1 MSISMKTSL
10 ARWLDA
16 NRAVLLPKWIAH
28 FEAGLHAR
36 NGNGTLVHPDEG
48 LVLLSSLY
56 SAMVSA
62 ADGDFQPLDE
72 CLRFLRALRTT
83 QGEDELSV
91 RIETTFY
98 LRQSAWE
105 QIFAEGLDIHETRS
119 LLEELEKLVEYT
131 ALSIANHWATSANT
145 VSLQLQQ
152 TEQLLATLNEATDQT
167 DRLVLQISHLN
178 DLART
183 LASSLNSDELIL
195 TVGEKLMEVLHIA
208 QVVIWLADGH
218 GALQVAYSAGEIV
231 AQSQALDNAPETDI
245 VLQAFRT
252 GDTLFEMAPDPASQ
266 GAWYQPG
273 CGVMAVPLISQDR
286 ALGVILLQEPIETEQ
301 LNRSHQSFV
310 SSAASQTAI
319 ALQNAGL
326 YEEVRNFNS
335 VLEERITDRTRELQ
349 TERDMLDTLRKIAL
363 EVGST
368 LDVNT
373 LLEHCLNLLG
383 EIVGVKHGSVMLI
396 EPETEHLVDRAM
408 LGADRDP
415 GFIRFPVGMGIV
427 GWVAQHK
434 KPAMIEDVTQDPRWV
449 DLPEDTR
456 LNHKRGGSMLAVP
469 LIIQYDAMGVIML
482 SHEDTGFF
490 TDDHLRLLTASAGE
504 IALGIHNAL
513 LYEQIQQQL
522 IRQGEMLRNE
532 RRATTQSTAILQ
544 SLSDGVIVCDTEGN
558 VITVNPAVERILAR
572 PIEELVIWNLRELMG
587 RLLGERSR
595 ELPVDDLLAHP
606 VDNNATP
613 RSYSTKF
620 ELDTRV
626 IRLTLDPVIAS
637 RGEVL
642 GAVAVLRDI
651 TREVESERVKDE
663 FIGTVS
669 HELRTPMTSIKGY
682 TQLLAM
688 GSLGPINDSQKE
700 FLKTIHTN
708 ADRMISIIN
717 DLLDITKI
725 ETGAVELDRRP
736 LHVAEALGT
745 VITELQGQLQ
755 AREHELGIDIS
766 PGLPLVRA
774 DARRFNQILANLI
787 SNAIKYTP
795 RGGKIQVSAEEASEQ
810 AVPQERREGLR
821 PGRYVCIA
829 VRDTGVG
836 IAPDELE
843 RIFERFYRTENPLR
857 IEAGGTGLGLSLV
870 RPLVKLFGGRLWV
883 ESTLGEGSRFSFVIP
898 AV

>member
-1 MSISMKTSL
+1 MSISTKTSL

-16 NRAVLLPKWIAH
+16 HRATLLPQWIAQ
-28 FEAGLHAR
+28 ASGANHAA
-36 NGNGTLVHPDEG
+36 NGHDAPIHPDESV
-48 LVLLSSLY
+48 VLLSSLY
-56 SAMVSA
+56 GAMISA
-62 ADGDFQPLDE
+62 ADGDTQPLDE
-72 CLRFLRALRTT
+72 CLRFLRALRSSP
-83 QGEDELSV
+83 GEEELGA
-91 RIETTFY
+91 RLAMIFQ
-98 LRQSAWE
+98 LRTLIWDQL
-105 QIFAEGLDIHETRS
+105 FADSNDPRELRPV
-119 LLEELEKLVEYT
+119 LEELETLLVQT
-131 ALSIANHWATSANT
+131 SLMLTNHWAASASS
-145 VSLQLQQ
+145 VSRQLQQ
-152 TEQLLATLNEATDQT
+152 TEMLLATLNEATDQS
-167 DRLVLQISHLN
+167 DRLVLQISNLN

-183 LASSLNSDELIL
+183 LASSLDPEHLIR
-195 TVGEKLMEVLHIA
+195 TVGEKLMEVLDIA
-208 QVVIWLADGH
+208 QVVIWLAD
-218 GALQVAYSAGEIV
+218 AQESLYVVYSAGAIETIL
-231 AQSQALDNAPETDI
+231 QRLDEAPETDL
-245 VLQAFRT
+245 VLRSFRSNE
-252 GDTLFEMAPDPASQ
+252 TLLEFAPEPSTQ
-266 GAWYQPG
+266 GGWYQPG
-273 CGVMAVPLISQDR
+273 CTVMAVPMIAQDH
-286 ALGVILLQEPIETEQ
+286 AIGVILLQEPVATERLSRDQ
-301 LNRSHQSFV
+301 QSFV

-319 ALQNAGL
+319 ALQNARL
-326 YEEVRNFNS
+326 YEEVRSFNS
-335 VLEERITDRTRELQ
+335 VLNERIAERTRELQ
-349 TERDMLDTLRKIAL
+349 TERDMLETLRQIAL

-373 LLEHCLNLLG
+373 LLEHCLNLLA
-383 EIVGVKHGSVMLI
+383 EIVGVQHGSVMLI

-408 LGADRDP
+408 LGNDREP
-415 GFIRFPVGMGIV
+415 GYIRFPVGQGIV

-434 KPAMIEDVTQDPRWV
+434 KPAVIEDVTLDERWV
-449 DLPEDTR
+449 ELPEDTK
-456 LNHKRGGSMLAVP
+456 LVHKRGGSMLAVP

-482 SHEDTGFF
+482 SHEQTSFF

-532 RRATTQSTAILQ
+532 RRATSQSTAILQ
-544 SLSDGVIVCDTEGN
+544 SLSDGVIVCDTEGA

-595 ELPVDDLLAHP
+595 ELPVDDLLAQP
-606 VDNNATP
+606 IDNQQQP

-620 ELDTRV
+620 EIDNRV
-626 IRLTLDPVIAS
+626 IRLTLDPVMTS
-637 RGEVL
+637 RSEVL

-725 ETGAVELDRRP
+725 ETGTVELDRRP
-736 LHVAEALGT
+736 LHVAEALGN

-755 AREHELGIDIS
+755 AREHELGIDIP
-766 PGLPLVRA
+766 PGLPLVKA
-774 DARRFNQILANLI
+774 DARRFDQILSNLI

-795 RGGKIQVSAEEASEQ
+795 RGGRISLVAQEATEASVPEEQ
-810 AVPQERREGLR
+810 REGLR
-821 PGRYVCIA
+821 AGRYVRISI
-829 VRDTGVG
+829 RDTGVG
-836 IAPDELE
+836 IAPEELD

-870 RPLVKLFGGRLWV
+870 RPLVKLFGGRMWV
-883 ESTLGEGSRFSFVIP
+883 ESAVGEGSTFAFVIP

>member
-1 MSISMKTSL
+1 MKTSL

-16 NRAVLLPKWIAH
+16 NRSNLLPRWIAH
-28 FEAGLHAR
+28 FEADLHAR
-36 NGNGTLVHPDEG
+36 NGNGTLVHPNEG

-56 SAMVSA
+56 NALISA
-62 ADGDFQPLDE
+62 ADGDLQPLDE

-83 QGEDELSV
+83 QGEDELSA
-91 RIETTFY
+91 RIAMTFH
-98 LRQSAWE
+98 LRQIAWE
-105 QIFAEGLDIHETRS
+105 QIFAEGLDLVETRV
-119 LLEELEKLVEYT
+119 LLDELEKLIDYT
-131 ALSIANHWATSANT
+131 ALTLANHWAVSANT

-183 LASSLNSDELIL
+183 LASSLESDQLIR

-208 QVVIWLADGH
+208 QVVIWLADEQ
-218 GALQVAYSAGEIV
+218 APTLQVGYSAGDID
-231 AQSQALDNAPETDI
+231 AQAQALDHAPETDL
-245 VLQAFRT
+245 VLRAFRT
-252 GDTLFEMAPDPASQ
+252 GDTLLELAPAPDSQ
-266 GAWYQPG
+266 GGWYQPG
-273 CGVMAVPLISQDR
+273 CAVMTVPLIAQER
-286 ALGVILLQEPIETEQ
+286 VLGVILLQEPIETER
-301 LNRSHQSFV
+301 LDRSHQSFV
-310 SSAASQTAI
+310 SSAASQAAI
-319 ALQNAGL
+319 ALQNARL

-335 VLEERITDRTRELQ
+335 VLEERITERTRELQ

-415 GFIRFPVGMGIV
+415 GFIRFPVGQGIV

-434 KPAMIEDVTQDPRWV
+434 KPAMISDVTDDPRWI
-449 DLPEDTR
+449 DMPDDNR
-456 LNHKRGGSMLAVP
+456 ANHKRGGSMLAVP

-482 SHEDTGFF
+482 SHEDNDFF

-532 RRATTQSTAILQ
+532 RRATSQSTAILQ
-544 SLSDGVIVCDTEGN
+544 SLSDGVIVCDTEGT

-595 ELPVDDLLAHP
+595 ELPVDDLLARP
-606 VDNNATP
+606 VDNNDDP

-725 ETGAVELDRRP
+725 ETGTVELDRRP

-755 AREHELGIDIS
+755 SREHELGIDIP
-766 PGLPLVRA
+766 PGLPLVKA
-774 DARRFNQILANLI
+774 DARRFNQILSNLI

-795 RGGKIQVSAEEASEQ
+795 RGGKIQVTAQEATDQ
-810 AVPQERREGLR
+810 DVPEDRREGLR
-821 PGRYVCIA
+821 PGRYVRIG
-829 VRDTGVG
+829 VRDNGVG
-836 IAPDELE
+836 IAPEELE

-883 ESTLGEGSRFSFVIP
+883 ESALGEGSTFSFVIP
-898 AV
+898 SV

>member
-1 MSISMKTSL
+1 MSISTKTSL

-16 NRAVLLPKWIAH
+16 HRATLLPQWIAQ
-28 FEAGLHAR
+28 A
-36 NGNGTLVHPDEG
+36 NGVNHVANGHDAPIHPDESV
-48 LVLLSSLY
+48 VLLSSLY
-56 SAMVSA
+56 GAMISA
-62 ADGDFQPLDE
+62 ADGDTQPLDE
-72 CLRFLRALRTT
+72 CLRFLRALRSTP
-83 QGEDELSV
+83 GEEELGARLSM
-91 RIETTFY
+91 
-98 LRQSAWE
+98 
-105 QIFAEGLDIHETRS
+105 IFQLRS
-119 LLEELEKLVEYT
+119 LIWDQLFADSNDPRELRPVLEELETLLAQT
-131 ALSIANHWATSANT
+131 SLMLTNHWATSASS
-145 VSLQLQQ
+145 VSRQLQQ
-152 TEQLLATLNEATDQT
+152 TEMLLATLNEATDQS
-167 DRLVLQISHLN
+167 DRLVLQISNLN

-183 LASSLNSDELIL
+183 LASSLDPEHLIR
-195 TVGEKLMEVLHIA
+195 TVGEKLMEVLDIA
-208 QVVIWLADGH
+208 QVVIWLAD
-218 GALQVAYSAGEIV
+218 AQESLYVVYSAGAIETIV
-231 AQSQALDNAPETDI
+231 QRLDEAPETDL
-245 VLQAFRT
+245 VLRSFRSNE
-252 GDTLFEMAPDPASQ
+252 TLLEFAPEPPTQ

-273 CGVMAVPLISQDR
+273 CTVMAVPMIAQDH
-286 ALGVILLQEPIETEQ
+286 AIGVILLQEPAATER
-301 LNRSHQSFV
+301 LSRSQQSFV

-319 ALQNAGL
+319 ALQNARL
-326 YEEVRNFNS
+326 YDEVRSFNS
-335 VLEERITDRTRELQ
+335 VLNERIAERTRELQ
-349 TERDMLDTLRKIAL
+349 TERDMLETLRQIAL

-373 LLEHCLNLLG
+373 LLEHCLNLLA
-383 EIVGVKHGSVMLI
+383 EIVGVQHGSVMLI

-408 LGADRDP
+408 LGNDREP
-415 GFIRFPVGMGIV
+415 GYIRFPVGQGIV
-427 GWVAQHK
+427 GWVAQYK
-434 KPAMIEDVTQDPRWV
+434 KPAVIQDVTQDERWV
-449 DLPEDTR
+449 ELPEDTK
-456 LNHKRGGSMLAVP
+456 LVHKRGGSMLAVP

-482 SHEDTGFF
+482 SHEQTNFF

-532 RRATTQSTAILQ
+532 RRATSQSTAILQ
-544 SLSDGVIVCDTEGN
+544 SLSDGVIVCDTEGA

-595 ELPVDDLLAHP
+595 ELPVDDLLAQP
-606 VDNNATP
+606 IDNQQQP

-620 ELDTRV
+620 EIDNRV
-626 IRLTLDPVIAS
+626 IRLTLDPVMTS
-637 RGEVL
+637 RSEVL

-725 ETGAVELDRRP
+725 ETGTVELDRRP
-736 LHVAEALGT
+736 LHVAEALGN

-755 AREHELGIDIS
+755 AREHDLNIDIP
-766 PGLPLVRA
+766 PGLPLVKA
-774 DARRFNQILANLI
+774 DARRFDQILSNLI

-795 RGGKIQVSAEEASEQ
+795 RGGKINLVAQEATEAGVPEEH
-810 AVPQERREGLR
+810 REGLR
-821 PGRYVCIA
+821 AGRYVRISI
-829 VRDTGVG
+829 RDTGVG
-836 IAPDELE
+836 IPPEELD

-870 RPLVKLFGGRLWV
+870 RPLVKLFGGRIWV
-883 ESTLGEGSRFSFVIP
+883 ESTVGEGSMFAFVIP